1 MRSNTLLDYGLD
13 AATPVNTPT
22 LGSAFDVIAP
32 CPVDLSKLAPAQVTV
47 EALNEQVD
55 RLCKQMGI
63 SQDDAV
69 SLESIDPTILP
80 RSVYEYTYAPTDR
93 HYQVSL
99 EGIFSAIGRGLK
111 KLWEMICN
119 FFRWVFRLDRK
130 TPAANTQK
138 KADKVEAKVKEQK
151 KEQEKQTRTPP
162 APTQVKSPAPTTATA
177 AASPAPT
184 TAAAAASPSQQKHDD
199 ERAAWSRIQQ
209 ELQAGDWY
217 NLTPSAKPITK
228 DSIQRLYDVVT
239 NNLQYFTN
247 ATSRKV
253 VETLQ
258 DGVVGLRGSIE
269 VFEGKNK
276 EGFGVWSAFEAGVR
290 YLDKHAMDVAGAINS
305 AWVNTGSGL
314 DFVVNQQD
322 ATRSKDA
329 IFTALSKATETQKA
343 LLAAHKTILMNT
355 PNDPYTR
362 ATDEFGQLFQFRARK
377 CEYVTDAIANA
388 NLKKRADELDKR
400 LKELSAEALRNSE
413 EIQRASSGGL
423 KAPDHLLLT
432 RSRLE
437 RQQKTLNEVI
447 AIVAQYIKF
456 ESEHLGIINYGTLMM
471 DVVMEIIAHRLVI
484 NECRLAYT

>member
-69 SLESIDPTILP
+69 SLEAIAPDVLP
-80 RSVYEYTYAPTDR
+80 RAIYEYTYAPTDR
-93 HYQVSL
+93 HYAVSM
-99 EGIFSAIGRGLK
+99 ENIFTAIGKGLR
-111 KLWEMICN
+111 KLWEMICS

-130 TPAANTQK
+130 TPASNTQK
-138 KADKVEAKVKEQK
+138 KAEKVEAKVKEQK

-162 APTQVKSPAPTTATA
+162 APTQVKSPAPQAK
-177 AASPAPT
+177 ASPAAT
-184 TAAAAASPSQQKHDD
+184 VAAAASPTQQRHDD

-209 ELQAGDWY
+209 ELNDGDWY
-217 NLTPSAKPITK
+217 NLTPSAKPRTK
-228 DSIQRLYDVVT
+228 DTIERLYDVVT
-239 NNLQYFTN
+239 NNLQHFTN

-258 DGVVGLRGSIE
+258 DSVVGLRGSIE

-290 YLDKHAMDVAGAINS
+290 YLDKHAMDVAAAINS
-305 AWVNTGSGL
+305 AWMNTGTGL
-314 DFVVNQQD
+314 DFVINQTD
-322 ATRSKDA
+322 ATQTKDS
-329 IFTALSKATETQKA
+329 IFAALGKVTEKQQE
-343 LLAAHKTILMNT
+343 LLAAHKAILMNT

-388 NLKKRADELDKR
+388 DLKKRADELDKR

-423 KAPDHLLLT
+423 KAPDHMLLT

-447 AIVAQYIKF
+447 AIVAQFIKF

-471 DVVMEIIAHRLVI
+471 DVVMDIITHRLII

>member
-47 EALNEQVD
+47 EALREQAD

-69 SLESIDPTILP
+69 SLEAIAPDVLP
-80 RSVYEYTYAPTDR
+80 RSPHEYTYAPTDR
-93 HYQVSL
+93 HYAVSM
-99 EGIFSAIGRGLK
+99 EGLFTAIGKGLK

-119 FFRWVFRLDRK
+119 FFRWVFRLDPK
-130 TPAANTQK
+130 TPATSTQK
-138 KADKVEAKVKEQK
+138 KVEKTETKAKEQR
-151 KEQEKQTRTPP
+151 KEQEKQARTPP
-162 APTQVKSPAPTTATA
+162 APTQVKSPAPVTATA
-177 AASPAPT
+177 AAAPK
-184 TAAAAASPSQQKHDD
+184 QQKHDD

-209 ELQAGDWY
+209 ELNDGDWY
-217 NLTPSAKPITK
+217 NMTPGAKPMTK
-228 DSIQRLYDVVT
+228 DSIERLYNAVT
-239 NNLQYFTN
+239 NNLQHFTN
-247 ATSRKV
+247 PASRKV

-258 DGVVGLRGSIE
+258 DTIAALRGTVE

-276 EGFGVWSAFEAGVR
+276 EGFGNWAAFEAGVR
-290 YLDKHAMDVAGAINS
+290 YLDKHAMDAAAAINS
-305 AWVNTGSGL
+305 AWMNTGSGL
-314 DFVVNQQD
+314 DFVINQTQ
-322 ATRSKDA
+322 ATQTKES
-329 IFTALSKATETQKA
+329 IFAALGGVTETQQT
-343 LLAAHKTILMNT
+343 LLAAHKAILMNT

-388 NLKKRADELDKR
+388 DLKKRAGELDAR

-423 KAPDHLLLT
+423 KAPDHMLLT

-437 RQQKTLNEVI
+437 RQQKLLNEVI
-447 AIVAQYIKF
+447 AVVAQYIKF
-456 ESEHLGIINYGTLMM
+456 ESEHLGIINFGTMM
-471 DVVMEIIAHRLVI
+471 MELVMEIIAYKLVI

>member
-1 MRSNTLLDYGLD
+1 MRSNALVEFGLD

-32 CPVDLSKLAPAQVTV
+32 CPVDLSKLAPAQVTI
-47 EALNEQVD
+47 EALREQVD

-111 KLWEMICN
+111 KLWEMICS

-138 KADKVEAKVKEQK
+138 KAEKVEAKVKEQK

-162 APTQVKSPAPTTATA
+162 APTQVKSPTPSAK
-177 AASPAPT
+177 ASPAAT
-184 TAAAAASPSQQKHDD
+184 VAAAASPTQQRHDD

-209 ELQAGDWY
+209 ELNDGDWY
-217 NLTPSAKPITK
+217 NLTPSAKPLTK
-228 DSIQRLYDVVT
+228 DTIERLYNVVT
-239 NNLQYFTN
+239 NNLQHFTN

-253 VETLQ
+253 VEALQ
-258 DGVVGLRGSIE
+258 ENVIGLRSTTE

-276 EGFGVWSAFEAGVR
+276 EGFGNWAAFEAGVR
-290 YLDKHAMDVAGAINS
+290 YLDKHAMDVAAAINS
-305 AWVNTGSGL
+305 AWMNTGTGL
-314 DFVVNQQD
+314 DFVINQTD
-322 ATRSKDA
+322 ATQTKDS
-329 IFTALSKATETQKA
+329 IFAALGKVTETQQN
-343 LLAAHKTILMNT
+343 LLEAHKAILMNT

-362 ATDEFGQLFQFRARK
+362 ATDEFGMLFQFRARK

-388 NLKKRADELDKR
+388 DLKKRAGELDKR
-400 LKELSAEALRNSE
+400 LDQLKAEALRNSE
-413 EIQRASSGGL
+413 EIARATGGGL
-423 KAPDHLLLT
+423 KAPDHMLLART
-432 RSRLE
+432 RLE
-437 RQQKTLNEVI
+437 RQQQLLNEVI
-447 AIVAQYIKF
+447 AVVAQFIKF
-456 ESEHLGIINYGTLMM
+456 ESEHLGIINFGTLMM
-471 DVVMEIIAHRLVI
+471 DLVMDIITHKLVI

>member
-1 MRSNTLLDYGLD
+1 MDLGPEVDFFQICASTG
-13 AATPVNTPT
+13 TP
-22 LGSAFDVIAP
+22 
-32 CPVDLSKLAPAQVTV
+32 C
-47 EALNEQVD
+47 
-55 RLCKQMGI
+55 
-63 SQDDAV
+63 
-69 SLESIDPTILP
+69 
-80 RSVYEYTYAPTDR
+80 
-93 HYQVSL
+93 
-99 EGIFSAIGRGLK
+99 
-111 KLWEMICN
+111 
-119 FFRWVFRLDRK
+119 
-130 TPAANTQK
+130 
-138 KADKVEAKVKEQK
+138 
-151 KEQEKQTRTPP
+151 
-162 APTQVKSPAPTTATA
+162 VKSP
-177 AASPAPT
+177 
-184 TAAAAASPSQQKHDD
+184 AAAASPSQQKHDD

-239 NNLQYFTN
+239 NNLQHFTN
-247 ATSRKV
+247 ATPRKV
-253 VETLQ
+253 VEALQ
-258 DGVVGLRGSIE
+258 ECIVGLRGAIE

-314 DFVVNQQD
+314 DFVVNQLD
-322 ATRSKDA
+322 ATQSKDA
-329 IFTALSKATETQKA
+329 IFAALSKATETQET
-343 LLAAHKTILMNT
+343 LLAAHKAILMNT

-377 CEYVTDAIANA
+377 CEYITDAIANA
-388 NLKKRADELDKR
+388 DLKKRAGELDKR

-447 AIVAQYIKF
+447 AIVSRFIKF
-456 ESEHLGIINYGTLMM
+456 ESEHLGIINSGTMM
-471 DVVMEIIAHRLVI
+471 LDVILEVFAYKIAI